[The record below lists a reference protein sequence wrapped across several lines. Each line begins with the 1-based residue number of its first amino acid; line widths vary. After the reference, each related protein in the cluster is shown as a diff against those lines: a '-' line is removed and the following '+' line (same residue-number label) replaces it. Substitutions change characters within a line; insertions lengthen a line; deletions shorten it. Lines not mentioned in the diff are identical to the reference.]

1 VWAKH
6 FQVNGS
12 FFNEDGKPY
21 LKEVQ
26 VTKLPKQWAMILH
39 VASLTELKTS
49 AHVSMNVMPAALLLH
64 VKSHVGVFRH
74 NGWDVLVVKDR
85 LDFLCL

>member
-39 VASLTELKTS
+39 VASLPELKTS

-64 VKSHVGVFRH
+64 VTCR
-74 NGWDVLVVKDR
+74 R
-85 LDFLCL
+85 I

>member
-1 VWAKH
+1 
-6 FQVNGS
+6 
-12 FFNEDGKPY
+12 
-21 LKEVQ
+21 
-26 VTKLPKQWAMILH
+26 MILH
-39 VASLTELKTS
+39 VASLAELETS